1 MNNHSELLVSL
12 SENELEALADG
23 NLAPSSQARIDA
35 LLEKNASESL
45 DGDEAK
51 ELDLLLS
58 RVDQL
63 NILKTRARLTLKQHA
78 EAARQ

>member
-1 MNNHSELLVSL
+1 MNDESELLVSL

-23 NLAPSSQARIDA
+23 NLAPSAQARLAA
-35 LLEKNASESL
+35 LLENNSNDSL
-45 DGDEAK
+45 DGNEAK

>member
-12 SENELEALADG
+12 SENELAALADG

-35 LLEKNASESL
+35 LLEKNANESL